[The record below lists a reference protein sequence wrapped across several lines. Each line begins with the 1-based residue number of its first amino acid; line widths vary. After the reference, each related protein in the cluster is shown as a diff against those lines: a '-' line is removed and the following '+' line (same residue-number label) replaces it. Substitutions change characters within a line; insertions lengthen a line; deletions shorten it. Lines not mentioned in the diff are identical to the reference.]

1 MEGINIK
8 TFLTLLKE
16 YDSGILNLL
25 RFFRIEER
33 EGKIHL
39 LTKDADIKRN
49 LEARLG
55 STLKEPILRHIRV
68 SLEGEVE
75 QAKAERKTLK
85 REEHPPQEG
94 LNSKYSFNNFVVGEG
109 NRLAYEVAKEV
120 AENPGTLY
128 NPLFIYGNVG
138 LGKTHLLQ
146 AIGNHCAQKGMRVVY
161 RSANDFSEEMVDYLK
176 GGKIKDFRNRYR
188 KVDLLLLDDIQFLSG
203 KTRTQVEFFNVF
215 NHMFM
220 SDRQIVLASD
230 RHPKDLKDVSD
241 RLVSRFEGG
250 IVVEVCLD
258 EITKLE
264 IIKRKLQELRIEVQD
279 RIVESLMESTS
290 DNVRDI
296 EGTIKGIKLKGV
308 EHLKKGRT
316 EQSDLEKVK
325 LYTAL
330 HLGVKVEDLLGNKRS
345 KKINRAR
352 HIAFYLCRRLTDASL
367 IEIARAFNRND
378 HSTVIY
384 GIKKIEGE
392 RKKDRKLNYILSFLE
407 KHILERL

>member
-16 YDSGILNLL
+16 YDSGILSLL

-39 LTKDADIKRN
+39 LTKNAEIKRD

-55 STLKEPILRHIRV
+55 STLKDPILRHIKV
-68 SLEGEVE
+68 SLEGEDVSV
-75 QAKAERKTLK
+75 KGERKEPK
-85 REEHPPQEG
+85 KEKHPPQEG

-146 AIGNHCAQKGMRVVY
+146 AIGNHCAQRGMRVVY
-161 RSANDFSEEMVDYLK
+161 KSANDFSEEMVEYLK

-188 KVDLLLLDDIQFLSG
+188 EVDLLLLDDIQFLSG

-264 IIKRKLQELRIEVQD
+264 IIKRKLQDLRIEVQD
-279 RIVESLMESTS
+279 RIVERLMEETS

-308 EHLKKGRT
+308 EHLKKRS
-316 EQSDLEKVK
+316 EESDLEKVK

-330 HLGVKVEDLLGNKRS
+330 HLGVKVEDLIGNKRS
-345 KKINRAR
+345 KKVNRAR
-352 HIAFYLCRRLTDASL
+352 HIAFYLCRKLTDASL
-367 IEIARAFNRND
+367 IEIARAFNRSD

-384 GIKKIEGE
+384 GIKKIEE
-392 RKKDRKLNYILSFLE
+392 EKKKDRKLNYILSFLE